1 MSFESQDGDSFT
13 AEDERKRDSSRKRDG
28 KKEKKEKGYQVFEE
42 EDSEEEQLV
51 LADEIKSPSKTKK
64 ERLKP
69 TFKFPVPVRKERQRK
84 GGKEG

>member
-1 MSFESQDGDSFT
+1 MSFESPDGDSYT
-13 AEDERKRDSSRKRDG
+13 GDDERKRDSSRKRDG

-51 LADEIKSPSKTKK
+51 LAEEIKSPSKAKK

-69 TFKFPVPVRKERQRK
+69 TFKFPVPVRKEK
-84 GGKEG
+84 GKEK